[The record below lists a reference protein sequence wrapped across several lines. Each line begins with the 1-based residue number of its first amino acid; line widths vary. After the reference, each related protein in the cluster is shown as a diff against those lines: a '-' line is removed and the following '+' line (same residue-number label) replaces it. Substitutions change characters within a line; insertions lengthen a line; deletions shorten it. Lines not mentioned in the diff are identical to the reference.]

1 MRKFGLR
8 WTKRF
13 RNATVWRR
21 TFGIKESAAEAFL
34 SGHPPQDA
42 KKKTKKKGIR
52 YWSWPLF
59 LLLFGYGSDNAVI
72 QSHA

>member
-1 MRKFGLR
+1 MAFDG
-8 WTKRF
+8 
-13 RNATVWRR
+13 RNDFVMPVWRR

-34 SGHPPQDA
+34 SEHPPQGC